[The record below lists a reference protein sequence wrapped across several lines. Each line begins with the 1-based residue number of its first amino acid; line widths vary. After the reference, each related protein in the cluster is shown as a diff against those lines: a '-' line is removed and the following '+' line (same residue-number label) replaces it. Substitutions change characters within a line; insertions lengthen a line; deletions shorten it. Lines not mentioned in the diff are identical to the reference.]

1 MATPTDK
8 SAKQTKRKETLIE
21 STLHGR
27 WLSTRFFGRHWGAI
41 LALVVMVLIYIT
53 NRYQCLTAMENIQK
67 LEKELMVVKTD
78 RIREKSTYMSNV
90 RESAMKQRIDG
101 LGLNLEISERPPYK
115 LTLDK

>member
-1 MATPTDK
+1 
-8 SAKQTKRKETLIE
+8 
-21 STLHGR
+21 
-27 WLSTRFFGRHWGAI
+27 
-41 LALVVMVLIYIT
+41 
-53 NRYQCLTAMENIQK
+53 
-67 LEKELMVVKTD
+67 MVVKPD